1 MKTAPN
7 PFKSPIKAIGNAL
20 IIDHHDSFT
29 QNLKSWLEQKFEVQ
43 IVSADELSQKKVSA
57 DLVVLSAG
65 PKSPQDYSQ
74 SLNWLKDHPHQPTLG
89 ICLGMQLMTL
99 SEGGTVSSYFPVQ
112 HGKTS
117 SLVFFNPE
125 FPHFPVARYHSLECH
140 VTPIFLTRAH
150 SQNDD
155 IVMWVEHQTKPWLGW
170 QFHPESF
177 LTTDNGFLISYLE
190 SWLESKR

>member
-1 MKTAPN
+1 MDALSKKTIA
-7 PFKSPIKAIGNAL
+7 
-20 IIDHHDSFT
+20 
-29 QNLKSWLEQKFEVQ
+29 
-43 IVSADELSQKKVSA
+43 A

-74 SLNWLKDHPHQPTLG
+74 TLIWLKENPHQPTLG

-99 SEGGTVSSYFPVQ
+99 AEGGTVTSYFPVQ

-125 FPHFPVARYHSLECH
+125 LPRFSVARYHSLECH
-140 VTPIFLTRAH
+140 VTPLFLTTAH

-155 IVMWVEHQTKPWLGW
+155 ITMWVEHQTKPWLGW

-177 LTTDNGFLISYLE
+177 LTKDQGFLISYLD
-190 SWLESKR
+190 SWLEAKQ

>member
-1 MKTAPN
+1 MIK
-7 PFKSPIKAIGNAL
+7 KSRLNAL

-29 QNLKSWLEQKFEVQ
+29 QNLNAWLDQKFNVE
-43 IVSADELSQKKVSA
+43 IINADQMSKMSST

-65 PKSPQDYSQ
+65 PKSPQDYAQ
-74 SLNWLKDHPHQPTLG
+74 SLNWLKANPHQPTLG
-89 ICLGMQLMTL
+89 ICLGMQMMTL
-99 SEGGTVSSYFPVQ
+99 VEGGSVTSYFPVQ

-125 FPHFPVARYHSLECH
+125 YPRFSVARYHSLECH
-140 VTPIFLTRAH
+140 VTSEFSQIAH

-155 IVMWVEHQTKPWLGW
+155 ITMWVEHKTKPWLGW

-177 LTTDNGFLISYLE
+177 LTTDQGFLISYLE
-190 SWLESKR
+190 AWLGTKR